1 MDLSSHI
8 IFSFE
13 GEGCSLVFA
22 GYKGKHAKF
31 QKAFKF
37 FIFEEL
43 VTAKFDS
50 TSTETF
56 MKFFTRLKLQT

>member
-1 MDLSSHI
+1 MDLSSHV

-22 GYKGKHAKF
+22 GYKGRHAKF

-37 FIFEEL
+37 YIFEES

-56 MKFFTRLKLQT
+56 MKLLHEIL

>member
-1 MDLSSHI
+1 MDLSFHI
-8 IFSFE
+8 TFSFE
-13 GEGCSLVFA
+13 GEGWSLVFV

-37 FIFEEL
+37 YIFEES

-56 MKFFTRLKLQT
+56 MKPLHEIL